1 MKELVRQYLDQSI
14 SRRTF
19 TTGLTAA
26 GFSAGAAKS
35 MAQSLALPTA
45 ATASGGIREMRGT
58 GGALFTQQL
67 KAAGVAYIFFN
78 PSTGDCP
85 IYDSLV
91 DEPGIQ
97 LIQGVQEGACVAM
110 ADGYARVSGKPGI
123 VIVANIGLPNA
134 LTQLVN
140 SWKDQIPVVVAAASG
155 GQDALGGD
163 AMQEYDHIESM
174 TQPITKWHWVAQTTD
189 AIAATTRRALKFA
202 STQPSGPVYVSLP
215 ENLLRTQGS
224 ASIYDG
230 ALFDVPMRIRPDKP
244 DIEKAARLLIEA
256 KNPLL
261 SIGDEIT
268 QCRGEKEL
276 LELAELL
283 GLPVSGQASS
293 LGFWSKPFPTRHPLY
308 IGTYLRT
315 MRFPGTIDVH
325 LNLGWKHGEQYMPGA
340 TQISIRRDPAS
351 LARTAPVDLGI
362 VADIKLA
369 TADLIDAVNS
379 LATRSRLKQIAEERA
394 ARVREYSAQRTKL
407 IQRIAQDHA
416 DGSAIRMERLGVELE
431 RALEKDTIYVC
442 DVDSGK
448 NMDPFMSFGGSD
460 KQYVG
465 TGPNVLGWGMAAGV
479 GARLAAPDRP
489 VVSVVG
495 DGSFLFSG
503 PQPLWSL
510 ARYQVPN
517 TVIVLN
523 NKSYNNERN
532 RIWMRG
538 GQQFKSGRD
547 MTCYLGNPDV
557 DYAKTAQAFGVD
569 GESVKKAA
577 DISPALARAKRAN
590 VEGRPYLLDMNVERE
605 GIGSASAWHPAY
617 SVAARR
623 TRKV

>member
-1 MKELVRQYLDQSI
+1 MKDLIKQYLDRGI

-19 TTGLTAA
+19 SAGLVAA
-26 GFSAGAAKS
+26 GFSGAAARS
-35 MAQSLALPTA
+35 MAQSLGAPL
-45 ATASGGIREMRGT
+45 ASRSAGGIREMRGT
-58 GGALFTQQL
+58 GGAIFVQQL
-67 KAAGVAYIFFN
+67 KAAGVEYIFFN

-85 IYDSLV
+85 IYDALV

-97 LIQGVQEGACVAM
+97 VIQGVQEGACVAM
-110 ADGYARVSGKPGI
+110 ADGYARISGKPGI
-123 VIVANIGLPNA
+123 VVIANVGLPNA

-140 SWKDQIPVVVAAASG
+140 SWKDQIPVLLAAGSG
-155 GQDALGGD
+155 GQSTLGGD
-163 AMQEYDHIESM
+163 AFQEYDHIEDM
-174 TQPITKWHWVAQTTD
+174 TQPITKWHWVAQTAD

-202 STQPSGPVYVSLP
+202 STPPCGPVYLSLP
-215 ENLLRTQGS
+215 EDLLRTEAS
-224 ASIYDG
+224 APIYDR
-230 ALFDVPMRIRPDKP
+230 ALFDVPMLIRPSRD

-256 KNPLL
+256 ENPLI

-276 LELAELL
+276 LQLAELL

-293 LGFWSKPFPTRHPLY
+293 LGFCSKPFPTRHPLF
-308 IGTYLRT
+308 IGAYLKT
-315 MRFPGTIDVH
+315 MRFPGAVDVH

-340 TQISIRRDPAS
+340 TQISIRRDPIS
-351 LARTAPVDLGI
+351 LARTAPIDLGI
-362 VADIKLA
+362 VADLKLA
-369 TADLIDAVNS
+369 MADLIDAMNS

-416 DGSAIRMERLGVELE
+416 DGSAIGMERLGVELE

-448 NMDPFMSFGGSD
+448 SMDPFMSFGGSD

-557 DYAKTAQAFGVD
+557 DYAKTALAFGVD
-569 GESVKKAA
+569 GESVKEVA